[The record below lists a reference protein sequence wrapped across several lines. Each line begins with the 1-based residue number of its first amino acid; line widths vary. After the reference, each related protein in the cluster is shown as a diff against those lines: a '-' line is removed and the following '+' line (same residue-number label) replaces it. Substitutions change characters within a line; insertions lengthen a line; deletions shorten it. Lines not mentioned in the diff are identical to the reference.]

1 MLVKILKRALCFYFI
16 TDDSAPDLSPLDQV
30 NIAINAGV
38 TIIQYRNK
46 AFALHSFEEV
56 VAIRK
61 LCKNSFIPFIVNDNI
76 LLAKAVMADGVHLGQ
91 KDEDPAIARGILGS
105 EAIIG
110 TSVHNPEELKNTDLS
125 CCNYIG
131 TGPVFPTATKADAQ
145 KGRGLSNLEAVAKKS
160 PLPVVAIGGITSTN
174 AKSCFERGATGIA
187 VISSVTRSKDPE
199 KSAQELSASIRN
211 YCDVFSQV

>member
-1 MLVKILKRALCFYFI
+1 MLSGILKKVLRFYFI
-16 TDDSAPDLSPLDQV
+16 TDDSAPDLSHLDQV
-30 NIAINAGV
+30 NIAINAGA

-61 LCKNSFIPFIVNDNI
+61 LCAKSYIPFIVNDNI

-91 KDEDPAIARGILGS
+91 EDEDPTIARSVLGP

-110 TSVHNPEELKNTDLS
+110 ISVHNPEELKKTDLS
-125 CCNYIG
+125 SCNYIG
-131 TGPVFPTATKADAQ
+131 TGPVFPTTTKADTQ
-145 KGRGLSNLEAVAKKS
+145 KVRGLSNLEAVAKNS

-174 AKSCFERGATGIA
+174 AASCFEHGATGIA
-187 VISSVTRSKDPE
+187 VISAITRAEDPE
-199 KSAQELSASIRN
+199 KNARKLSQACGCRSL
-211 YCDVFSQV
+211 